1 MMDDVL
7 KTIPFFAD
15 FSEADLARLSRMA
28 QRVSLRVG
36 EYLFSE
42 GKKGDYAYIIKRGQI
57 EITKQTPLGE
67 SVIAMRGV
75 GKIIGEMSLLDNAPR
90 TASARASTDSVLL
103 AVGQSELD
111 YLLESS
117 PSAAR
122 TILRTIMP
130 RWRETVSVLRESEQA
145 VRLKSDELEHAI
157 DALQHAHD
165 ELEQRVTER
174 TIELAQAN
182 MVLKEQIAE
191 RERAEKLLEEY
202 NLNLEQIVKQR
213 TAELGDANQEIMAL
227 YERIKAE
234 NFRLETELD
243 VARQLQQMLLPR
255 EDELRK
261 IEGLDIA
268 GFMKP
273 ADEIGGDYY
282 DVLQHNG
289 HVKIGIGDVTGH
301 GLESGIVM
309 LMTQMGVRTLLTSN
323 ETDPTRF
330 FSILNRTIYDNM
342 RRMKANKSITLAL
355 LDYTHP
361 NSKSNGVGHLSLSG
375 QHEEM
380 IVVRRGGKIELIDT
394 IDLGFPIGLD
404 DDIGHFVDS
413 ASIKLQSGDGVVLY
427 TDGITE
433 AEDNTGTLYGLSR
446 LCEIVSISWNQS
458 AEMIKQAV
466 IMDVRKH
473 LNQFNNDTPSSIIY
487 DDLTLLVLKQK

>member
-1 MMDDVL
+1 MTDDLL

-28 QRVSLRVG
+28 QRVSLRTG
-36 EYLFSE
+36 EYLFLE
-42 GKKGDYAYIIKRGQI
+42 GSKGDYAYIIKQGRI
-57 EITKQTPLGE
+57 EVTKNSPLGE
-67 SVIAMRGV
+67 SVIATRGP

-90 TASARASTDSVLL
+90 TASVRAATDSVLL
-103 AVGQSELD
+103 AVGQIELD
-111 YLLESS
+111 HLLDSS

-122 TILRTIMP
+122 TILQTIMP

-145 VRLKSDELEHAI
+145 VRLKSDELEDAL

-165 ELEQRVTER
+165 ELEQRVAER

-182 MVLKEQIAE
+182 MILKEQIVE

-213 TAELGDANQEIMAL
+213 TAELGRANQEIMEL
-227 YERIKAE
+227 NERLQAE

-255 EDELRK
+255 EDELQK

-330 FSILNRTIYDNM
+330 LSILNRTIYDNM

-361 NSKSNGVGHLSLSG
+361 NSQHEGVGHLRLSG
-375 QHEEM
+375 QHEDI
-380 IVVRRGGKIELIDT
+380 IVVRKGGKIELIDT
-394 IDLGFPIGLD
+394 MDLGFPIGLD
-404 DDIGHFVDS
+404 DDIGRFV
-413 ASIKLQSGDGVVLY
+413 ASISVNLQSGDGIVLY

-446 LCEIVSISWNQS
+446 LCEIVSLSWNQP
-458 AEMIKQAV
+458 AELIKQAV
-466 IMDVRKH
+466 ITDVHKH
-473 LNQFNNDTPSSIIY
+473 LNQTNNGALPSIIY
-487 DDLTLLVLKQK
+487 DDLTLLILKQR